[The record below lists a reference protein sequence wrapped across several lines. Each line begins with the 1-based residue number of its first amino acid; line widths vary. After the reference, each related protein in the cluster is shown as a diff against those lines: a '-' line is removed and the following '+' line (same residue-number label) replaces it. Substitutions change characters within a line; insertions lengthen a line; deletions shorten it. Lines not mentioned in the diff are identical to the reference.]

1 MLKDL
6 FSYGLNRRQM
16 LLASGGLATS
26 AAIAGC
32 SGEASLNPPPLAGTQ
47 IPDLSRFNPFEKKD
61 NLETF
66 IKMSGSLDETEDSMG
81 WYSARIFS
89 VIGDY
94 KIIQPLFDV
103 EGFGMS
109 RHEKQ
114 ADGSYLRYQRECGFY
129 KNIRTGEIMETW
141 DNPMTGKTV
150 KVSHIHND
158 PVNAHLK
165 EEFPLGFGA
174 NEDETVQM
182 FPFLLPW
189 TFMGDTAF
197 AAFDVNLDWKS
208 PLDPK
213 EWPTASPGER
223 VRVSEYQQ
231 WSFPLEQLGDKS
243 RAKIYTNGGWQR
255 LANWLPWMRM
265 GQAPGHLFY
274 RSHIKSLRGPQDLP
288 ANIRDYAEK
297 HYPEYFEAPKEW
309 ITPNESSFEVY
320 ASENDPH

>member
-32 SGEASLNPPPLAGTQ
+32 SDGTSLSPPPLAGTQ
-47 IPDLSRFNPFEKKD
+47 IPDLSRFNPFDKKD

-114 ADGSYLRYQRECGFY
+114 ADGSYLRLSL
-129 KNIRTGEIMETW
+129 I
-141 DNPMTGKTV
+141 
-150 KVSHIHND
+150 HIS
-158 PVNAHLK
+158 
-165 EEFPLGFGA
+165 E
-174 NEDETVQM
+174 
-182 FPFLLPW
+182 
-189 TFMGDTAF
+189 
-197 AAFDVNLDWKS
+197 
-208 PLDPK
+208 
-213 EWPTASPGER
+213 PTRP
-223 VRVSEYQQ
+223 Y
-231 WSFPLEQLGDKS
+231 
-243 RAKIYTNGGWQR
+243 
-255 LANWLPWMRM
+255 
-265 GQAPGHLFY
+265 
-274 RSHIKSLRGPQDLP
+274 
-288 ANIRDYAEK
+288 
-297 HYPEYFEAPKEW
+297 
-309 ITPNESSFEVY
+309 
-320 ASENDPH
+320 